1 MAVDDDGAAV
11 DMALSGGLAFGAEA
25 LRWGCGLPSVTVGAA
40 LVGRGD
46 AALGSRWCD
55 LQQGHVALGS
65 GRALG
70 VAVWRCG
77 GVTLGWLSVAVWFA
91 TALVGVLLSFWALGG
106 DMVLTLSGG
115 LLAMMLS
122 RRRQGPW

>member
-1 MAVDDDGAAV
+1 M
-11 DMALSGGLAFGAEA
+11 
-25 LRWGCGLPSVTVGAA
+25 
-40 LVGRGD
+40 
-46 AALGSRWCD
+46 
-55 LQQGHVALGS
+55 ALGS

-70 VAVWRCG
+70 VAVWRYG
-77 GVTLGWLSVAVWFA
+77 GVTPGWLSVAVWFA

-106 DMVLTLSGG
+106 DMVLTLSGA